1 MSVESNL
8 FDALKTLVSNR
19 VYPDVAPQTVARPY
33 ITYTQVGG
41 RAIAYLESAVV
52 GLRNGRFQVNV
63 WADSRLAA
71 MNLCRQVE
79 DTLVASTTLRAIPLG
94 APVSVY
100 EPETKLYGT
109 RQDFSTWF

>member
-1 MSVESNL
+1 MTVEADL
-8 FDALKTLVSNR
+8 FSALNGLFGGR
-19 VYPDVAPQTVARPY
+19 FYPDVAPQGVARPY
-33 ITYTQVGG
+33 GTYQQVGG

-63 WADSRLAA
+63 WSDSRLTT
-71 MNLCRQVE
+71 NSLWRQVE
-79 DTLVASTTLRAIPLG
+79 DALVASTTLRAIPLG